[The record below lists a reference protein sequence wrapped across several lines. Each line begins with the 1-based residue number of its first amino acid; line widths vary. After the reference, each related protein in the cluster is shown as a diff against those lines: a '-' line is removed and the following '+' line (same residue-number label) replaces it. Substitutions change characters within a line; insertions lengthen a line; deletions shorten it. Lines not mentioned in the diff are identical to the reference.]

1 MALTAAASEL
11 DQLLNDLWHLA
22 RREAARRCPC
32 DLSPDDVAQEVLLAF
47 VQQRTAV
54 RNPRAWVT
62 SVTRRITVKL
72 DTRNRRT
79 LPQTVGADIAPGSST
94 DLLIDLQRSL
104 RRLDAR
110 TRKLLIWTVRGET
123 HLEIAGRLGCARA
136 DIGTLVSRARQRS
149 GHARG
154 NPPCA
159 PRTRVSKAGIKDTCK

>member
-22 RREAARRCPC
+22 RREAARGCPC
-32 DLSPDDVAQEVLLAF
+32 GLSPDDVAQEVLLAF

-62 SVTRRITVKL
+62 FVTRRIAVKL
-72 DTRNRRT
+72 DTRNQRT
-79 LPQTVGADIAPGSST
+79 LPRTVAADITPASST

-110 TRKLLIWTVRGET
+110 TLKLLSWTVRGET

-136 DIGTLVSRARQRS
+136 DIGTLVSRARQRAATLA
-149 GHARG
+149 GIRL
-154 NPPCA
+154 
-159 PRTRVSKAGIKDTCK
+159 RQKTRVSKAGIQDTSK

>member
-62 SVTRRITVKL
+62 SVTRRIAVKL
-72 DTRNRRT
+72 DSRNRRT

-136 DIGTLVSRARQRS
+136 DIGTLVSRARQRTATLA
-149 GHARG
+149 GIALR
-154 NPPCA
+154 

>member
-22 RREAARRCPC
+22 RREATRRCPC

-62 SVTRRITVKL
+62 SVTRRMTLKL
-72 DTRNRRT
+72 DTINQRT
-79 LPQTVGADIAPGSST
+79 LPKTLGADIFPACSA
-94 DLLIDLQRSL
+94 DLLIDLQRSF

-110 TRKLLIWTVRGET
+110 TLRLLSWTLRGET
-123 HLEIAGRLGCARA
+123 HLQIAGRLGCGRA
-136 DIGTLVSRARQRS
+136 DIGTLVSRARQRTAALA
-149 GHARG
+149 GIDLF
-154 NPPCA
+154 PK
-159 PRTRVSKAGIKDTCK
+159 TRVSKNRIKDTSK